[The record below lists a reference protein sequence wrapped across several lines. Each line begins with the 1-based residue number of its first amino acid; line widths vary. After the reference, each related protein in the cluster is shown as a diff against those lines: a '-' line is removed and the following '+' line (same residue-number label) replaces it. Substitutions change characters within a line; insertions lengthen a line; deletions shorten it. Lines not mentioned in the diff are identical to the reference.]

1 MILGV
6 VPTNLIDPFLKNN
19 TAQLVILGLLIGAG
33 VLVLGDSVP
42 ELKRMIEQ
50 INKLVMSVMQIV
62 LLTMPAIPFPSILS
76 HIYNLYIDKGRFG
89 DEKRELFIAD
99 SDVGSVDNFRRG
111 WLRHCAGG
119 AGDGADTGG
128 LC

>member
-62 LLTMPAIPFPSILS
+62 LLTMPAIPFLSILIALGS
-76 HIYNLYIDKGRFG
+76 GKGKG
-89 DEKRELFIAD
+89 LL
-99 SDVGSVDNFRRG
+99 SG
-111 WLRHCAGG
+111 WKYVVASYAIFTICILIKGVKTSIRS
-119 AGDGADTGG
+119 
-128 LC
+128 

>member
-62 LLTMPAIPFPSILS
+62 LLTMPAPSRS
-76 HIYNLYIDKGRFG
+76 R
-89 DEKRELFIAD
+89 A
-99 SDVGSVDNFRRG
+99 S
-111 WLRHCAGG
+111 
-119 AGDGADTGG
+119 
-128 LC
+128 

>member
-42 ELKRMIEQ
+42 EHPDCIGKRKGEGAAVRMEVRRCF
-50 INKLVMSVMQIV
+50 LC
-62 LLTMPAIPFPSILS
+62 
-76 HIYNLYIDKGRFG
+76 HIYNLYIIGSRNP
-89 DEKRELFIAD
+89 E
-99 SDVGSVDNFRRG
+99 SVDQT
-111 WLRHCAGG
+111 LRSGEP
-119 AGDGADTGG
+119 
-128 LC
+128 